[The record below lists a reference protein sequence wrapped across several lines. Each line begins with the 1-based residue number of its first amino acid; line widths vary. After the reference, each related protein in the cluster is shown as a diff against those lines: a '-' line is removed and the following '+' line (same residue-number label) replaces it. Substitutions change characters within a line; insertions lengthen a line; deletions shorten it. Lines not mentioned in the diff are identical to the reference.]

1 MRILIIISALVII
14 VSSCSYGTVKPFLKD
29 EKFQE
34 SNLPIRTIKILLF
47 TDSTCNQ
54 ATILNFVE
62 KCSRM
67 IGLQVG
73 MRLQVV
79 SIQSVNWGKRAP
91 GKMIEKVYTL
101 ASKSEVDYDIAIAF
115 TNGIAVTDIVLP
127 TTERWCGV
135 IDDFHRRYIVLRSMD
150 SSVFLH
156 EFFHAFIFSKTHSKG
171 IMMSRASLIGT
182 SPLWLD
188 VEDRDE
194 VLRNK
199 WRKFSMKDWN

>member
-1 MRILIIISALVII
+1 MRKLIIISILVLI

-47 TDSTCNQ
+47 TDNTYNQ
-54 ATILNFVE
+54 ATILNFIE
-62 KCSRM
+62 KCSKT
-67 IGLQVG
+67 IELQVG
-73 MRLQVV
+73 MKLQVV
-79 SIQSVNWGKRAP
+79 SIQSLNWGKRGP
-91 GKMIEKVYTL
+91 GKMVEKVYTL

-115 TNGIAVTDIVLP
+115 TNGIAVTDMVLP
-127 TTERWCGV
+127 TTERWYGA
-135 IDDFHRRYIVLRSMD
+135 IDNFYRRYIVLRSMD

-156 EFFHAFIFSKTHSKG
+156 EFFHAFIFSKTHGKG
-171 IMMSRASLIGT
+171 IMMARASLIGT
-182 SPLWLD
+182 SPVWLD

-199 WRKFSMKDWN
+199 WRNFSTKGLN